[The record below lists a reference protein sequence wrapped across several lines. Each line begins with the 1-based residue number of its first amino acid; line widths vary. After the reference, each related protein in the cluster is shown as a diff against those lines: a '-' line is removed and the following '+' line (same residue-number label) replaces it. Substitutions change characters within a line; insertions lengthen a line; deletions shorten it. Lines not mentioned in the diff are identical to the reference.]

1 MLKPELF
8 KLKPEDIILMSDLS
22 ARRRQL
28 RHMQTIEKNRLQMIP
43 KEIDIKPHKLI
54 KSCDEYTIKNNI
66 IQSLPRVLKMVAFT
80 LISICLS
87 LAILTIKKYH
97 L

>member
-1 MLKPELF
+1 
-8 KLKPEDIILMSDLS
+8 
-22 ARRRQL
+22 
-28 RHMQTIEKNRLQMIP
+28 
-43 KEIDIKPHKLI
+43 
-54 KSCDEYTIKNNI
+54 YTIKNNI